1 MKVSWIKYSKD
12 KNSFKVPEA
21 LGFDVYKLRDPEQTD
36 AKMKELIKKDYR
48 MIVVSDEIASFSQ
61 DIIQKYNRDKSI
73 NIIIANSK
81 E

>member
-1 MKVSWIKYSKD
+1 MRVSWIKYAKD

-21 LGFDVYKLRDPEQTD
+21 LGFDVYKLKDPEQTD